1 MVFHQLKARKPGRG
15 GGARTAPAAVPADAG
30 AEQEGLEAARVL
42 AQVLDLEKPPPGMV
56 AICIPLC
63 LIPAERRVDMSLF
76 LLEFL
81 AVVSAGSGAPGG
93 RGGLTHK
100 RR

>member
-15 GGARTAPAAVPADAG
+15 GGARTAPAAVPADAA
-30 AEQEGLEAARVL
+30 AEHEGLEAARVL

-81 AVVSAGSGAPGG
+81 AVVSAGSGG
-93 RGGLTHK
+93 RA
-100 RR
+100 RREGAGD